1 MSKQHKRVWVVLN
14 YIENLLI
21 SASAVTGCVS
31 ISVFTSLVVIPI
43 LITSSTVVK
52 NARNK
57 NYKSIIL
64 KKKNST
70 TK

>member
-1 MSKQHKRVWVVLN
+1 MSKQHKKVWVALN

-52 NARNK
+52 NARK
-57 NYKSIIL
+57 IKII
-64 KKKNST
+64 NQ
-70 TK
+70 